1 MIQRKQRVPMRDL
14 STMTAEDRETV
25 EKNSM
30 NGRIFNIF
38 KVLAH
43 HPKLVKRWTPFAG
56 HILGKQTLPFRDRE
70 LLILRIGWLNQA
82 EYEFAQ
88 HELIA
93 RKGGISDTDIVWLKD
108 GPKAAGWSEK
118 DSALLQVA
126 DDLFD
131 NSVVSDETWAT
142 MSKNYSTEQLM
153 DAVFTVGQYN
163 LVSWALNSFG
173 VPLDDSC
180 PARRSSVHV
189 FRTTS
194 CPAAHHAHMNALD
207 HERAGCARSCVR
219 EDALSAG
226 WRATGGEWVTRR
238 MTNPFRR
245 GVLASLRP
253 RGEAEGL
260 WSDRRADVTEK
271 ATSGARHVV
280 GDGMP

>member
-1 MIQRKQRVPMRDL
+1 MMIQRKQRIPMRDL
-14 STMTAEDRETV
+14 STMTAEDREAV
-25 EKNSM
+25 EKNAM

-93 RKGGISDTDIVWLKD
+93 KKGGVEEADIVRLKD

-118 DSALLQVA
+118 ESALLQVA

-131 NSVVSDETWAT
+131 NSVVSDETWAA
-142 MSKNYSTEQLM
+142 MSKHYSTEQLM

-163 LVSWALNSFG
+163 MVSWALNSFG
-173 VPLDDSC
+173 VPLDDFL
-180 PARRSSVHV
+180 P
-189 FRTTS
+189 
-194 CPAAHHAHMNALD
+194 
-207 HERAGCARSCVR
+207 
-219 EDALSAG
+219 
-226 WRATGGEWVTRR
+226 
-238 MTNPFRR
+238 
-245 GVLASLRP
+245 
-253 RGEAEGL
+253 
-260 WSDRRADVTEK
+260 
-271 ATSGARHVV
+271 GAKK
-280 GDGMP
+280 

>member
-1 MIQRKQRVPMRDL
+1 MMIQRKQRIPMRDL
-14 STMTAEDRETV
+14 STMAAEDREAV

-93 RKGGISDTDIVWLKD
+93 KKGGVTDADIVRLKD

-118 DSALLQVA
+118 EAALLQVA

-142 MSKNYSTEQLM
+142 MSKHYSTEQLM

-163 LVSWALNSFG
+163 MVSWALNSFG
-173 VPLDDSC
+173 VPLDDFL
-180 PARRSSVHV
+180 P
-189 FRTTS
+189 
-194 CPAAHHAHMNALD
+194 
-207 HERAGCARSCVR
+207 
-219 EDALSAG
+219 
-226 WRATGGEWVTRR
+226 
-238 MTNPFRR
+238 
-245 GVLASLRP
+245 
-253 RGEAEGL
+253 
-260 WSDRRADVTEK
+260 
-271 ATSGARHVV
+271 GAKK
-280 GDGMP
+280 